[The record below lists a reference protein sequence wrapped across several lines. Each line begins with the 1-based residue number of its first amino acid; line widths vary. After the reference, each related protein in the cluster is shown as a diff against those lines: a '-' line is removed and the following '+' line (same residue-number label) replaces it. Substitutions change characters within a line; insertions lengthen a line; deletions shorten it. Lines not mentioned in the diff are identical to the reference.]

1 MQHIANRYLCLEDG
15 EGSRGRGNIV
25 AVNAIR
31 AGAIRAGAI
40 RAGAIRAGAIR
51 ASATRASATR
61 AGTIHTVG
69 AIRACKTLP
78 NSNYL
83 RCVATQKKPQM

>member
-51 ASATRASATR
+51 ASATRA
-61 AGTIHTVG
+61 GTIHTVG

-83 RCVATQKKPQM
+83 RCVATQKRPQM

>member
-25 AVNAIR
+25 AVNAFR

-40 RAGAIRAGAIR
+40 RAGAI
-51 ASATRASATR
+51 R

>member
-1 MQHIANRYLCLEDG
+1 MQHIANRYLCLGDG

-51 ASATRASATR
+51 ASATRAGR
-61 AGTIHTVG
+61 IHTVG

-83 RCVATQKKPQM
+83 RCVATQKRPQM

>member
-25 AVNAIR
+25 AVN
-31 AGAIRAGAI
+31 AIRAGAI

-83 RCVATQKKPQM
+83 RCVATQKRPQM

>member
-51 ASATRASATR
+51 A
-61 AGTIHTVG
+61 GTIHTVG

-83 RCVATQKKPQM
+83 RCVATQKRPQM

>member
-1 MQHIANRYLCLEDG
+1 MQHIANRYLCLGDG

-40 RAGAIRAGAIR
+40 RAGAI
-51 ASATRASATR
+51 RASATR

-83 RCVATQKKPQM
+83 RCVATQKRPQM

>member
-1 MQHIANRYLCLEDG
+1 MQHIANRYLCLGDG

-51 ASATRASATR
+51 ASATRA
-61 AGTIHTVG
+61 GTIHTVG

-83 RCVATQKKPQM
+83 RCVATQKRPQM

>member
-25 AVNAIR
+25 AVNAIH

-40 RAGAIRAGAIR
+40 RAGAIRAGAI
-51 ASATRASATR
+51 RASATR

-83 RCVATQKKPQM
+83 RCVATQKRPQM

>member
-51 ASATRASATR
+51 ASATRAGR
-61 AGTIHTVG
+61 IHTVG

-83 RCVATQKKPQM
+83 RCVATQKRPQM

>member
-1 MQHIANRYLCLEDG
+1 MQHIANRYLCLGDG

-25 AVNAIR
+25 AVN
-31 AGAIRAGAI
+31 AIRAGAI

-83 RCVATQKKPQM
+83 RCVATQKRPQM

>member
-1 MQHIANRYLCLEDG
+1 MQHIANRYLCLGDG
-15 EGSRGRGNIV
+15 EGSKGRGNIV

-51 ASATRASATR
+51 ASATRA
-61 AGTIHTVG
+61 GTIHTVG

-83 RCVATQKKPQM
+83 RCVATQKRPQM

>member
-25 AVNAIR
+25 AVNAIH

-40 RAGAIRAGAIR
+40 RAGAIRAGAI
-51 ASATRASATR
+51 RASATR

>member
-40 RAGAIRAGAIR
+40 RAGAIRA
-51 ASATRASATR
+51 SATR

-83 RCVATQKKPQM
+83 RCVATQKRPQM

>member
-1 MQHIANRYLCLEDG
+1 LQHIANRYLCLGDE
-15 EGSRGRGNIV
+15 EGSRGRGDIV

-40 RAGAIRAGAIR
+40 RASAIRAGAI
-51 ASATRASATR
+51 R

-83 RCVATQKKPQM
+83 RCVATQKRPQM

>member
-1 MQHIANRYLCLEDG
+1 MQHIANRYLCLGDG

-31 AGAIRAGAI
+31 AGAIHAGAI
-40 RAGAIRAGAIR
+40 RAGAIRAGAI
-51 ASATRASATR
+51 RASATR

-83 RCVATQKKPQM
+83 RCVATQKRPQM